1 MAIVSWLSLCFSTF
15 CAVNIVLSRLCV
27 KLKIVQLKKSVLRP
41 LHSVPFCL
49 FCSCFWTQECVL
61 CVGPLEVH
69 RTESGGPNYMGLQS
83 SQLVVLTTRVFLHI
97 KKSISHVWCP
107 YVSIYKSSTVYL
119 DIYMVYTPT
128 QKREFCSRN
137 HIIYPRRD
145 STWIQ
150 SAYKHNLFSTA
161 RVTYNGQQRRY
172 QRGLQSGLPHEFII
186 EGSKNHRECFMA
198 KSALCY
204 PASDLL
210 CECFMSCLIYRSVI
224 IFCHKH
230 AGPNALFTL
239 NQREYF
245 RFFFLCQAR
254 WSIHINCV
262 NCEAAKRWLRILTEP
277 IRKSNK
283 HQLPWQKRIT
293 SMLFN

>member
-1 MAIVSWLSLCFSTF
+1 MVWRILCYFLTVSLWIDWASMAIVLWLSLCFSTS

-27 KLKIVQLKKSVLRP
+27 KLKIVQLKNVSWDPCILFRSV
-41 LHSVPFCL
+41 F
-49 FCSCFWTQECVL
+49 FCSCFWTQDCVL
-61 CVGPLEVH
+61 CGGPLEVH
-69 RTESGGPNYMGLQS
+69 WTESGGPNYMGLQS
-83 SQLVVLTTRVFLHI
+83 SQLVVLTTHVFLHI

-107 YVSIYKSSTVYL
+107 YASLYKVSTVYL

-128 QKREFCSRN
+128 QKRKFSSRN

-161 RVTYNGQQRRY
+161 RVTYNRQQRRY

-210 CECFMSCLIYRSVI
+210 SECFMSCLIYRSVI

-230 AGPNALFTL
+230 AGPNVLFT
-239 NQREYF
+239 
-245 RFFFLCQAR
+245 
-254 WSIHINCV
+254 
-262 NCEAAKRWLRILTEP
+262 
-277 IRKSNK
+277 
-283 HQLPWQKRIT
+283 
-293 SMLFN
+293 